1 MIGDS
6 LPYLGEFEDLWFALK
21 PYRPIAFGTRLARI
35 TGRPKD
41 AMLLSQLVYWTRRGR
56 DVGGNGGWVHK
67 TREHWFA
74 ETGLSREE
82 QENARRRLRDRAF
95 VTEWRGGR
103 PACLHYRLDV
113 RAMSTAVRAN
123 CRMVGPLPAS
133 IEAIRTDEGALQ
145 ELLGPTVA
153 FRRVFVDLTGNINA
167 ALLLSRMVQLQR
179 READHQATWF
189 TQTGIEWQR
198 TLGLNRVQQE
208 NARRRLVRQG
218 LIRELTRP
226 RTGKRVF
233 TQVNA
238 KELRQQLERL
248 VSRVD
253 VRNRL
258 VTRREL
264 IARSVREC
272 AAAQMGAL
280 PSVTRGNSLAA
291 PVNLPGVSHAG
302 AWRNPPTQSRRP
314 AREPDHELARAPG
327 VPLLSE
333 RFVRYRWRQTYVSN
347 ARAYTRITYSTTT
360 TMGSATAGVLTLVA
374 HGARLVVVGVGR
386 YAAMASSGAPDDIS
400 ADELLWPAMLHPAER
415 SLVAAH
421 LERIPA
427 TERQLLLDEMAACHR
442 HRPVRSPVAYIAGLV
457 RRCMA
462 GDFVPAR
469 AHLERATRERA
480 RVAEG
485 AVIVPSD
492 YDSRDSRPGGSHVST
507 PETARLHLAAIRA
520 GLKQGRL
527 GQTEAG
533 HGGIGHA

>member
-6 LPYLGEFEDLWFALK
+6 LPYIGEFEDLWFALK

-35 TGRPKD
+35 TGHPKD

-82 QENARRRLRDRAF
+82 QENARRRLRDRGL
-95 VTEWRGGR
+95 VMEWRGGR
-103 PACLHYRLDV
+103 PACLHYRLDA
-113 RAMSTAVRAN
+113 RAMSAAVRAN

-133 IEAIRTDEGALQ
+133 IEAIRTDEVAMQ

-153 FRRVFVDLTGNINA
+153 YRRVFVDLTGNVNA

-179 READHQATWF
+179 READHQTTWF

-198 TLGLNRVQQE
+198 SLGLNRVQQE

-238 KELRQQLERL
+238 TELRQQLERL

-258 VTRREL
+258 ATRREL

-272 AAAQMGAL
+272 AAAQMDAL
-280 PSVTRGNSLAA
+280 PSVTPGNSLAA
-291 PVNLPGVSHAG
+291 TVDLPGASDAG

-314 AREPDHELARAPG
+314 AHEPGNESARAPN

-333 RFVRYRWRQTYVSN
+333 SFVRYRWRQTYVSN
-347 ARAYTRITYSTTT
+347 ARAYRRITYSTTT
-360 TMGSATAGVLTLVA
+360 TTGLAITGGFTFVA
-374 HGARLVVVGVGR
+374 RGARLVVVGVER
-386 YAAMASSGAPDDIS
+386 DTAVVASSAA
-400 ADELLWPAMLHPAER
+400 ADADGLVWPAMLPPAER

-427 TERQLLLDEMAACHR
+427 PERQVLLDEMAACHR
-442 HRPVRSPVAYIAGLV
+442 HRPVQSPVAYIAGLV
-457 RRCMA
+457 RRYLA

-469 AHLERATRERA
+469 AHLERAARERA
-480 RVAEG
+480 RAAEG
-485 AVIVPSD
+485 AVIGPCD
-492 YDSRDSRPGGSHVST
+492 YDRPDSGPGRSHVST
-507 PETARLHLAAIRA
+507 PETARLYLAAIRA

-527 GQTEAG
+527 GQAGAG
-533 HGGIGHA
+533 HGGTGHA

>member
-82 QENARRRLRDRAF
+82 QENARRRLRDRAL
-95 VTEWRGGR
+95 VVEWRGGR

-113 RAMSTAVRAN
+113 RAMSAAVRTS

-133 IEAIRTDEGALQ
+133 IEAIRTDEVAVQ

-153 FRRVFVDLTGNINA
+153 FRRVFVDLTGNVNA

-198 TLGLNRVQQE
+198 TLGLNRAQQE

-238 KELRQQLERL
+238 TELRHQLERL

-253 VRNRL
+253 VRDRL
-258 VTRREL
+258 ATRREL

-272 AAAQMGAL
+272 TAALTDAL
-280 PSVTRGNSLAA
+280 PPVTPGNSLAA
-291 PVNLPGVSHAG
+291 TVNPQGARDAG
-302 AWRNPPTQSRRP
+302 AWRNPPTQSRQP
-314 AREPDHELARAPG
+314 SHEPGHESARAQG

-333 RFVRYRWRQTYVSN
+333 RFARYRWRQTYISN

-360 TMGSATAGVLTLVA
+360 TMGSATTGGLTLVA
-374 HGARLVVVGVGR
+374 HGARLVVVGVEKDT
-386 YAAMASSGAPDDIS
+386 AVVASSAA
-400 ADELLWPAMLHPAER
+400 ADARADGLLWPAMLPPAER
-415 SLVAAH
+415 SLVGAH
-421 LERIPA
+421 LQRIPA
-427 TERQLLLDEMAACHR
+427 PERQVLLDEMAASHR
-442 HRPVRSPVAYIAGLV
+442 HRPVQSPVAYIAGLV
-457 RRCMA
+457 RRCLA

-469 AHLERATRERA
+469 AHLERAVRERA
-480 RVAEG
+480 QVAEG
-485 AVIVPSD
+485 AVIGPCD
-492 YDSRDSRPGGSHVST
+492 YDSPDSGPGRSHVST
-507 PETARLHLAAIRA
+507 PATARLHLAAIRA
-520 GLKQGRL
+520 GLKRGRC
-527 GQTEAG
+527 GQAG
-533 HGGIGHA
+533 HGGVGHA

>member
-1 MIGDS
+1 MIGNS
-6 LPYLGEFEDLWFALK
+6 LPYIEEFEDLWFALK

-35 TGRPKD
+35 TGHPKD

-82 QENARRRLRDRAF
+82 QENARRRLRDRSLIA
-95 VTEWRGGR
+95 EWRGGR

-113 RAMSTAVRAN
+113 RAMSAAVRAN

-133 IEAIRTDEGALQ
+133 IEAIRTDEVAMQ

-153 FRRVFVDLTGNINA
+153 FRRVFVDLTGNVNA

-238 KELRQQLERL
+238 TELLHQLERL
-248 VSRVD
+248 VSRAD
-253 VRNRL
+253 VRDRL
-258 VTRREL
+258 ATRREL
-264 IARSVREC
+264 IARGVRE
-272 AAAQMGAL
+272 AAAPEVL
-280 PSVTRGNSLAA
+280 TCVTPGNSPEVASAVQMPAPA
-291 PVNLPGVSHAG
+291 PVVAHSSSPA
-302 AWRNPPTQSRRP
+302 NPPTRTRQPGRESG
-314 AREPDHELARAPG
+314 ARLPSEP
-327 VPLLSE
+327 
-333 RFVRYRWRQTYVSN
+333 FVRYRWRQTYDPN
-347 ARAYTRITYSTTT
+347 PRTYTKITYLTTT
-360 TMGSATAGVLTLVA
+360 TTVIAFGDRLT
-374 HGARLVVVGVGR
+374 GQVVVGADGD
-386 YAAMASSGAPDDIS
+386 ASVAVTDFRGGG
-400 ADELLWPAMLHPAER
+400 LVWPGMLPAAER
-415 SLVAAH
+415 PLVALH
-421 LERIPA
+421 LERVPVPD
-427 TERQLLLDEMAACHR
+427 RQVLLDEMAACHR
-442 HRPVRSPVAYIAGLV
+442 HRPVQSPVAYIAGLV
-457 RRCMA
+457 RRCLA

-469 AHLERATRERA
+469 AHLERAARERA
-480 RVAEG
+480 RAGEG
-485 AVIVPSD
+485 AVAA
-492 YDSRDSRPGGSHVST
+492 SRDGTGDTDGLVRSPVST
-507 PETARLHLAAIRA
+507 PATARLHLAAIRA
-520 GLKQGRL
+520 ALKHGRF
-527 GQTEAG
+527 GHAGAG
-533 HGGIGHA
+533 HA